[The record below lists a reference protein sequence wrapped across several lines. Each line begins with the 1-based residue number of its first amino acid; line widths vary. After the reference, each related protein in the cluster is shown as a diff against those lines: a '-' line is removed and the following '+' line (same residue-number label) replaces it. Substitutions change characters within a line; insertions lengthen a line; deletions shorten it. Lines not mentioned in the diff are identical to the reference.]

1 MIKDPIIETS
11 KKFLIASGV
20 EETEATE
27 FLNELCDAVPAF
39 YGKFCIGV
47 LRWIVDGEIDV
58 ESEEELKN
66 LNTLLLVISGTEAG
80 DFYDGNFNGESY
92 VDVASTLDLD
102 MDAPEYEIP
111 AGVKYDIVHVPSFEA
126 LQQYRKWVGDWCITQ
141 SEMAFADYSLDG
153 EYKYYV
159 LFRSD
164 YKDVPKKPGMAFPK
178 DSYGSSIYGV
188 IVRGDG
194 SIESITNRWNALE
207 DFGDM
212 DEFLDGIL
220 GSEKTKLK

>member
-1 MIKDPIIETS
+1 MDQIIDTS
-11 KKFLIASGV
+11 RQFLIDSGV
-20 EETEATE
+20 EEIEATE

-58 ESEEELKN
+58 ESEDELKN

-80 DFYDGNFNGESY
+80 DSYDGNFNGESY
-92 VDVASTLDLD
+92 ADIAATLDLD
-102 MDAPEYEIP
+102 MDAPEYETP
-111 AGVKYDIVHVPSFEA
+111 ADAKYEVMPVSSYEA
-126 LQQYRKWVGDWCITQ
+126 LQQYRKCVGDWCITQ
-141 SEMAFADYSLDG
+141 SEMAFRDYSLDG
-153 EYKYYV
+153 EHKYYV

-164 YKDVPKKPGMAFPK
+164 YKEVPKKPGKSFPK

-212 DEFLDGIL
+212 NEFLDGIL
-220 GSEKTKLK
+220 GSEETKLK